1 MIVVFMVAGMSSRF
15 GGNPKQFAIIGNK
28 ETGKTLIEYSVNQ
41 ALEAAKNICS
51 IDKIIFITNPNTE
64 ELFKNLFSGKLWNN
78 RKIKFEYVQQD
89 FNQATRSRPW
99 GTCGAVCSLQGHVD
113 QPFILLNGDD
123 IYGEE
128 TFKKGYKM
136 LLAEQNNII
145 GGCKMVD
152 TMPEN
157 GLVNRGLIET
167 NSESYVTSMRELL
180 KISKKDNPE
189 LHDKL
194 GNVNFIGLLPK
205 TVELLTTILDRFK
218 AEHQDDPKIECLLPD
233 NLNEL
238 IQTKQITMKAFQIT
252 NKIYGITHP
261 GDDVILRQI
270 LEPSP
275 HFLLSKE

>member
-15 GGNPKQFAIIGNK
+15 GGNPKQFAIIGNR
-28 ETGKTLIEYSVNQ
+28 ETGETLIEYSVNQ
-41 ALEAAKNICS
+41 VLEAAKNICS
-51 IDKIIFITNPNTE
+51 IDKIVFITNPKTE
-64 ELFKNLFSGKLWNN
+64 QRFKNLFNGRSWWSCDVV
-78 RKIKFEYVQQD
+78 FEYVQQNFD
-89 FNQATRSRPW
+89 QTTRSRPW
-99 GTCGAVCSLQGHVD
+99 GTCEAVSSLQGHVD

-123 IYGEE
+123 IYGVE
-128 TFKKGYKM
+128 TFKKGYQM

-167 NSESYVTSMRELL
+167 NSEYYVTSMRELL
-180 KISKKDNPE
+180 KISKNDNPE

-205 TVELLTTILDRFK
+205 TVELLTNILNRFK
-218 AEHQDDPKIECLLPD
+218 AEHEDDPKIECLLPD

-252 NKIYGITHP
+252 NKIHGITHP

-270 LEPSP
+270 LESP
-275 HFLLSKE
+275 F